1 MTTSTLFLFF
11 RLFSRNKRRHFLVY
25 RNARTHTHTHT
36 HTHHGFYCF
45 KCISRSRCGIRELLI
60 CLSFV
65 SFWVC
70 RRRRRR
76 REHAIGKSR
85 HSQVSLSLQL
95 IYNNTGATTATTT
108 DEGCLS
114 RVGTADVLSFYEA
127 RVCASGDYG

>member
-25 RNARTHTHTHT
+25 RNARTHTHT

-70 RRRRRR
+70 RRRRRRR